1 MGADL
6 IGQQLGARLRGP
18 RGEQGG
24 LATGPGAQV
33 EPPLIA
39 ALHRS
44 VRRNERHQL
53 TALVLD
59 PGPAVADRIDPARVS
74 PDHDDG
80 ERTDPAGARLDVVSP
95 VGLAGGLGQRLR
107 RDKAGPGTQGHLG
120 VGVVRGQERLE
131 LLAAATV
138 GDQGLAQR
146 LDDPLRVRLGAGQSA
161 RFIGCVPA

>member
-18 RGEQGG
+18 RGEKRG

-33 EPPLIA
+33 EPARVA
-39 ALHRS
+39 ALHRGM
-44 VRRNERHQL
+44 RRNECHQL

-59 PGPAVADRIDPARVS
+59 PGPAVADRLDPARIS

-80 ERTDPAGARLDVVSP
+80 EGTDPAGARLDVVDP

-107 RDKAGPGTQGHLG
+107 RDEAGSGAQGHLG
-120 VGVVRGQERLE
+120 VGVVRGQEHLE
-131 LLAAATV
+131 LLTAAAV

-161 RFIGCVPA
+161 RLIGCVPA